1 MSLYLEPV
9 SHRLMLFDH
18 HVSGPIFLNF
28 DLHKQRG
35 TVVLKSFLNGLVM
48 IVKEM
53 VQ

>member
-18 HVSGPIFLNF
+18 HVSGPISLNF

-35 TVVLKSFLNGLVM
+35 SVVLKSFLNGLVM